1 MHSHGNPNRD
11 IGETTRRNAA
21 LQISAVSPDD
31 LAGVASSEALG
42 GMLYTICSI

>member
-11 IGETTRRNAA
+11 MGETSHRNAA

-31 LAGVASSEALG
+31 LARPASGEAQAD
-42 GMLYTICSI
+42 MLYKICSL